1 MGRASGKYISIILR
15 YLTISII
22 NRTIQINPNQFIR
35 ICLRQVVVVPN
46 AYYVPL
52 MNEMRFPAA
61 FLQGIYYNSQRP
73 QYLNF
78 GGIGSLVGHEMTHG
92 FDRQGRNFDHK
103 GRCIKEMFYS

>member
-1 MGRASGKYISIILR
+1 MNSFGFEPLVNCKFE
-15 YLTISII
+15 I
-22 NRTIQINPNQFIR
+22 NLNQFIY
-35 ICLRQVVVVPN
+35 ICFNKVVVVPN

-103 GRCIKEMFYS
+103 GKCIKKMFYS

>member
-1 MGRASGKYISIILR
+1 
-15 YLTISII
+15 
-22 NRTIQINPNQFIR
+22 
-35 ICLRQVVVVPN
+35 
-46 AYYVPL
+46 

-103 GRCIKEMFYS
+103 GRCMKEIFYPFVKNKSPKPVKPHFVSFYV

>member
-1 MGRASGKYISIILR
+1 M
-15 YLTISII
+15 
-22 NRTIQINPNQFIR
+22 
-35 ICLRQVVVVPN
+35 VVVPN

-92 FDRQGRNFDHK
+92 FDRQGRNFDDQGNHSFNDISFS
-103 GRCIKEMFYS
+103 CQFLC

>member
-1 MGRASGKYISIILR
+1 M
-15 YLTISII
+15 
-22 NRTIQINPNQFIR
+22 
-35 ICLRQVVVVPN
+35 VPN

-103 GRCIKEMFYS
+103 GRRIDENASFIDLCIS

>member
-1 MGRASGKYISIILR
+1 MNSFGFEPLVNCKFE
-15 YLTISII
+15 I
-22 NRTIQINPNQFIR
+22 NLNQFIY
-35 ICLRQVVVVPN
+35 ICFNKVVVVPN

-103 GRCIKEMFYS
+103 GRCINEMFYS